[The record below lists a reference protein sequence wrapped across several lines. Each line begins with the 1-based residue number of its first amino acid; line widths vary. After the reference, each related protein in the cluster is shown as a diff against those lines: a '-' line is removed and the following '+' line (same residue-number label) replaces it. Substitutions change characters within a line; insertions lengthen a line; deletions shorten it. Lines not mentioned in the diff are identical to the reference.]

1 MKRLFKFKYQKLT
14 ILILLI
20 MLSYFI
26 FSNKTADIFISNLGN
41 LNYLGAF
48 IAGLLFSFGFTTPF
62 AIGYFITLNSNN
74 IFILAIIGG
83 FGALLSDLL
92 IYKLIKMSFM
102 SEFYELEKT
111 KTFKELKH
119 LFTHYTKHKI
129 RIRGTTTDFKQ
140 EVESMQIDRKEIKEA
155 NSGDDIGIKVNEKV
169 RRHDKIYKI

>member
-1 MKRLFKFKYQKLT
+1 
-14 ILILLI
+14 

-129 RIRGTTTDFKQ
+129 RIYLLYIFSGIIIASPLPD
-140 EVESMQIDRKEIKEA
+140 EIGVTMLAGITHIKTRA
-155 NSGDDIGIKVNEKV
+155 LALTSFLCNTIGIL
-169 RRHDKIYKI
+169 IILFI